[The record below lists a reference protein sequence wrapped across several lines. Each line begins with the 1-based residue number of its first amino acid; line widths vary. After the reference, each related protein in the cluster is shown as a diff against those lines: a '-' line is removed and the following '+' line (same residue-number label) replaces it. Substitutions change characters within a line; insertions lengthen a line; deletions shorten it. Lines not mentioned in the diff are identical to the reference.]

1 MIIIVMGVS
10 GSGKTTVGKELA
22 QEMGLPFHDADD
34 YHPKANVEKMAA
46 GIPLDDNDR
55 LPWLSA
61 LAGLL
66 NVWKMTGGAILA
78 CSALKESY
86 RVLLQKEVGEIEW
99 VYLKGTL
106 EEIASRLEARNDHYF
121 NPSLLASQFDTLEE
135 PGYGVQIDISQS
147 PEEIVNELKT
157 IFK

>member
-10 GSGKTTVGKELA
+10 GSGKTTIGQKLA
-22 QEMGLPFHDADD
+22 QQLGLQFHDADD
-34 YHPKANVEKMAA
+34 YHPKANVEKMAS

-55 LPWLSA
+55 LPWLQA

-66 NVWKMTGGAILA
+66 TIWEMQGGAVLA

-86 RVLLQKEVGEIEW
+86 RVRLQKEVGTVRW
-99 VYLKGTL
+99 VYLSGTKEQLTTRLNERKG
-106 EEIASRLEARNDHYF
+106 HYF
-121 NPSLLASQFDTLEE
+121 DPSLLASQFDTLEE
-135 PGYGVQIDISQS
+135 PEYGIHIDIAHS
-147 PEEIVNELKT
+147 PQQIIDELKS